1 MAGSLKRYRKTLVAV
16 VGAGVAWSYVVIGG
30 PTEISA
36 DEWRTGAVL
45 LLTALG
51 VYAIP
56 NSEG

>member
-1 MAGSLKRYRKTLVAV
+1 MGKYRKTIIAV

-30 PTEISA
+30 PTHISA
-36 DEWRTGAVL
+36 DEWRSGAVL

-56 NSEG
+56 NGEG